1 MLMTEEEIIKGCQHG
16 KEKCQKLLYDQHSK
30 LVMSIALRF
39 AKNEN
44 DAYDIFQDAFL
55 KVFLYINNFKFLG
68 SFEGWVRK
76 IAVTTAISWY
86 RKQVADR
93 KNGLEVELV
102 EDYPEVTV
110 EDELDISLDDMMRMV
125 NELPDGYRI
134 VFNLFAI
141 DGYKHEEIAAM
152 LSISEGTSRSQFFKA
167 KHVLKKK
174 IVEKYKFNVV

>member
-1 MLMTEEEIIKGCQHG
+1 MSEEEIIKGCQNG
-16 KEKCQKLLYDQHSK
+16 KQKCQKLVYDQHSK
-30 LVMSIALRF
+30 LVMGIALRF

-44 DAYDIFQDAFL
+44 DAYDIFQDSFL
-55 KVFLYINNFKFLG
+55 KVFLYIQNFKFLG

-102 EDYPEVTV
+102 EDYPEVTI
-110 EDELDISLDDMMRMV
+110 EDGIDISMDELLLLV
-125 NELPDGYRI
+125 NELPDGYRM

-141 DGYKHEEIAAM
+141 DGYKHEEIADM
-152 LSISEGTSRSQFFKA
+152 LNITEGTSRSQYFKA
-167 KHVLKKK
+167 KHTLQKK
-174 IVEKYKFNVV
+174 IIEKYKINAI

>member
-1 MLMTEEEIIKGCQHG
+1 MLMTEEEIIKGCQIG

-30 LVMSIALRF
+30 LVMGIALRF

-44 DAYDIFQDAFL
+44 DAHDIFQDAFL

-86 RKQVADR
+86 RKLVADR

-102 EDYPEVTV
+102 EDYPEVTID
-110 EDELDISLDDMMRMV
+110 DEIDISLDDMLNMV
-125 NELPDGYRI
+125 KELPDGYRM

-152 LSISEGTSRSQFFKA
+152 LNISEGTSRSQFFKA
-167 KHVLKKK
+167 KHVLQKK
-174 IVEKYKFNVV
+174 IVEKYKINLI

>member
-1 MLMTEEEIIKGCQHG
+1 MTEEEIIKGCQSG
-16 KEKCQKLLYDQHSK
+16 KPKCQKMVYDQHSK
-30 LVMSIALRF
+30 LVMGIALRF

-93 KNGLEVELV
+93 KYGLEVELV
-102 EDYPEVTV
+102 EDYPEICV
-110 EDELDISLDDMMRMV
+110 DDDLDISLDDLLTMV
-125 NELPDGYRI
+125 HELPDGYRL

-141 DGYKHEEIAAM
+141 EGYKHEEIAKM
-152 LSISEGTSRSQFFKA
+152 LNISEGTSRSQFFKA
-167 KHVLKKK
+167 KHTLQKK
-174 IVEKYKFNVV
+174 IIEKFKINVI